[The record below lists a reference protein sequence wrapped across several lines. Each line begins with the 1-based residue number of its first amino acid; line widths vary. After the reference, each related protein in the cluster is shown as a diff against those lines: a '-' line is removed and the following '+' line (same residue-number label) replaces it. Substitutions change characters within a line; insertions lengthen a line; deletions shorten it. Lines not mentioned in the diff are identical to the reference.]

1 MPAATDPQC
10 EPMILQAVRAEIEAD
25 LAQRVDALQEPQ
37 PLREAIRYALLG
49 SGKRL
54 RPALTLL
61 CCEAAGGRRDDARAA
76 GAALEL
82 IHTFSLV
89 HDDLPAMDDDQLRR
103 GQPTLHVQAGEAMAI
118 LAGDAMMSLA
128 FQWIADG
135 TADSTTTS
143 QLTQTL
149 AEATTRMIVGQV
161 YDTLGGFSPELS
173 DAQRLQLIHQN
184 KTAALLRAAC
194 RMGGICGGANEAQLQ
209 ALTDYGEAIGVMFQ
223 VVDDLLDITQTTEH
237 VGKVTGKDQQAGK
250 LTSPSVLGAPASRAE
265 VDQRRRDAHAALL
278 GLGESAQPLIELCEY
293 MAVRT
298 K

>member
-1 MPAATDPQC
+1 MHAATDRQC
-10 EPMILQAVRAEIEAD
+10 EPMILQEVRAEIEAD
-25 LAQRVDALQEPQ
+25 LAERVDALQEPQ

-61 CCEAAGGRRDDARAA
+61 CCEAAGGRRDDAKAA

-103 GQPTLHVQAGEAMAI
+103 GQPTLHVQAGEAMAV

-128 FQWIADG
+128 FLWIAEG

-184 KTAALLRAAC
+184 KTGALLQAAC
-194 RMGGICGGANEAQLQ
+194 RMGGICAGANQIQLQ
-209 ALTDYGEAIGVMFQ
+209 ALTGYGEAIGVMFQ
-223 VVDDLLDITQTTEH
+223 VVDDLLDVTQTTEH
-237 VGKVTGKDQQAGK
+237 VGKATGKDIQAGK
-250 LTSPSVLGAPASRAE
+250 LTSPAVLGPDACRME
-265 VDQRRRDAHAALL
+265 VDRLRQDAEAALTPL
-278 GLGESAQPLIELCEY
+278 GDSARSLIELCDY

>member
-1 MPAATDPQC
+1 
-10 EPMILQAVRAEIEAD
+10 MILQELRGEIEAD
-25 LAQRVDALQEPQ
+25 LTRRIDALKEPQ
-37 PLREAIRYALLG
+37 PLREALRYALLG

-61 CCEAAGGRRDDARAA
+61 CCEAVGGRREDARAA
-76 GAALEL
+76 AAALEL

-118 LAGDAMMSLA
+118 LAGDAMMCLA
-128 FQWIADG
+128 FQWITEV
-135 TADSTTTS
+135 TADAKTTS
-143 QLTQTL
+143 RLAQTL

-161 YDTLGGFSPELS
+161 YDTVGGFSEQLS
-173 DAQRLQLIHQN
+173 PTDRLHLIHQH
-184 KTAALLRAAC
+184 KTAALLKAAC
-194 RMGGICGGANEAQLQ
+194 QMGGLCGGANDARLQ

-223 VVDDLLDITQTTEH
+223 VVDDLLDVTQTTDH
-237 VGKVTGKDQQAGK
+237 VGKATGKDRQAGK
-250 LTSPSVLGAPASRAE
+250 LTSPDVLGPEACRAE
-265 VDQRRRDAHAALL
+265 VDRLRRDAHTALL
-278 GLGESAQPLIELCEY
+278 GFGESAQPLIELCDY

>member
-1 MPAATDPQC
+1 MHAATDPQC
-10 EPMILQAVRAEIEAD
+10 EPMILQELRVEIEAD
-25 LAQRVDALQEPQ
+25 LTGRLDALKEPQ
-37 PLREAIRYALLG
+37 PLREALRYALLG

-54 RPALTLL
+54 RPALALL
-61 CCEAAGGRRDDARAA
+61 CCEAAGGRRDDATAA
-76 GAALEL
+76 AAALEL

-118 LAGDAMMSLA
+118 LAGDAMMCLA
-128 FQWIADG
+128 FQWITEG
-135 TADSTTTS
+135 TADAKTTS
-143 QLTQTL
+143 RLAQTL

-161 YDTLGGFSPELS
+161 YDTLGGFSEQLS
-173 DAQRLQLIHQN
+173 PADRLHLIHQH

-194 RMGGICGGANEAQLQ
+194 RMGGLCGGANDAQLQ

-223 VVDDLLDITQTTEH
+223 VVDDLLDVTQTTEH
-237 VGKVTGKDQQAGK
+237 VGKATGKDHQAGK
-250 LTSPSVLGAPASRAE
+250 LTSPGVLGPEACRAE
-265 VDQRRRDAHAALL
+265 VDRLRRDAHAALL
-278 GLGESAQPLIELCEY
+278 GLGESAQPLIELCDY

>member
-1 MPAATDPQC
+1 MHAATDPRC
-10 EPMILQAVRAEIEAD
+10 EPMVLQEVRAEIEAD

-128 FQWIADG
+128 FQWIAEG
-135 TADSTTTS
+135 PADSTTTS

-194 RMGGICGGANEAQLQ
+194 RMGGICGGANDTQLQ
-209 ALTDYGEAIGVMFQ
+209 ALTGYGEAIGMMFQ
-223 VVDDLLDITQTTEH
+223 VVDDLLDVTQTTEH
-237 VGKVTGKDQQAGK
+237 VGKATGKDHQAGK
-250 LTSPSVLGAPASRAE
+250 LTSPGVLGSAACRTE
-265 VDQRRRDAHAALL
+265 VDRLRRDAHAALL
-278 GLGESAQPLIELCEY
+278 VLGESAQPLIELCEY

>member
-1 MPAATDPQC
+1 MHAATDPQC
-10 EPMILQAVRAEIEAD
+10 EPMVLREVRAEIEAD
-25 LAQRVDALQEPQ
+25 LAARVDALQEPQ

-61 CCEAAGGRRDDARAA
+61 CCEATGGRRDDAKAA

-89 HDDLPAMDDDQLRR
+89 HDDLPSMDDDQLRR
-103 GQPTLHVQAGEAMAI
+103 GQPTLHVQAGEAMAV

-128 FQWIADG
+128 FLWIAEG
-135 TADSTTTS
+135 TADSARAS
-143 QLTQTL
+143 RLTQTL

-173 DAQRLQLIHQN
+173 DAERLQLIHQN

-194 RMGGICGGANEAQLQ
+194 RMGGICGGATDTQLQ
-209 ALTDYGEAIGVMFQ
+209 ALTGYGEAIGLMFQ
-223 VVDDLLDITQTTEH
+223 VVDDLLDVTQTTEH
-237 VGKVTGKDQQAGK
+237 VGKATGKDLQAGK
-250 LTSPSVLGAPASRAE
+250 LTSPALLGTEACRAE
-265 VDQRRRDAHAALL
+265 VDRLRQDAHAALS
-278 GLGESAQPLIELCEY
+278 GLGESAQPLIELCDH

>member
-1 MPAATDPQC
+1 MHSATDPQC
-10 EPMILQAVRAEIEAD
+10 EPIILHEIRGEIEVD
-25 LAQRVDALQEPQ
+25 LAERIESLREPQ

-61 CCEAAGGRRDDARAA
+61 CCEAAGGRRDDAKAA

-103 GQPTLHVQAGEAMAI
+103 GQPTLHVQAGEAMAV

-128 FQWIADG
+128 FQWIAEG
-135 TADSTTTS
+135 IADPIMSS

-161 YDTLGGFSPELS
+161 YDTLGGFPPELS
-173 DAQRLQLIHQN
+173 DTGRLQLIHEN

-194 RMGGICGGANEAQLQ
+194 RMGGICGGANERQLH
-209 ALTDYGEAIGVMFQ
+209 ALTGYGKAIGVMFQ
-223 VVDDLLDITQTTEH
+223 VVDDLLDVTQTTEH
-237 VGKVTGKDQQAGK
+237 VGKATGKDQQAGK
-250 LTSPSVLGAPASRAE
+250 LTSPSVLGAQACRAE
-265 VDQRRRDAHAALL
+265 VDRLRRDAHESLS
-278 GLGESAQPLIELCEY
+278 GLGASAQPLIELCDY

>member
-1 MPAATDPQC
+1 MHAATDPQC
-10 EPMILQAVRAEIEAD
+10 EPMFLQEVRAEIEAD
-25 LAQRVDALQEPQ
+25 LAERVDALQEPQ

-61 CCEAAGGRRDDARAA
+61 CCEAAGGWRGDARAA

-89 HDDLPAMDDDQLRR
+89 HDDLPSMDDDQLRR
-103 GQPTLHVQAGEAMAI
+103 GQPTLHVQAGEAMAV

-128 FQWIADG
+128 FLWIAEG
-135 TADSTTTS
+135 TADSAIAS
-143 QLTQTL
+143 RLTQTL

-173 DAQRLQLIHQN
+173 DAERLQLINQN

-194 RMGGICGGANEAQLQ
+194 RMGGICGGANDTQLK
-209 ALTDYGEAIGVMFQ
+209 ALTGYGEAIGVMFQ
-223 VVDDLLDITQTTEH
+223 VVDDLLDVTQTTEH
-237 VGKVTGKDQQAGK
+237 VGKATGKDLQAGK
-250 LTSPSVLGAPASRAE
+250 LTSPALLGAEACRVE
-265 VDQRRRDAHAALL
+265 VDRLRQDAHATLTPF
-278 GLGESAQPLIELCEY
+278 GDSARSLIELCDY